1 MEVTQLSGTC
11 SMYELEEVGD
21 PTCYE
26 REDME
31 RVVPCDYFKEIQGA
45 LFAASKGFPV
55 IVNLDQQQ
63 VKYKGLLPALKK
75 IGFKKIGTYTG
86 QGGHKVTTFM
96 KGIRLA
102 R

>member
-11 SMYELEEVGD
+11 SMYELEGVGSPD
-21 PTCYE
+21 SYE
-26 REDME
+26 DNYGDIAD
-31 RVVPCDYFKEIQGA
+31 PCDYFKEIQGELA
-45 LFAASKGFPV
+45 DSKSFPV

-86 QGGHKVTTFM
+86 QGGHKITTFM